1 MPSQPAWF
9 HRLDEILGAL
19 RSMTS
24 THLDRAA
31 VEKLFLPAPV
41 AAPTWWREALSDRHG
56 RGRRQ
61 RVAGALRPARKN
73 KNAAKIDPSLNVK
86 NPASIRSGGAVVN
99 ELTSC
104 GFGHRLGIC
113 KGDEPNMPTSA
124 RQARLFRNGRNQ
136 AVRIPRD
143 FELATDE
150 VTIYREDHRLVI
162 EPVERSPSLAE
173 ILSSLAPLDEHFA
186 SVDDPPAKPEEI
198 F

>member
-1 MPSQPAWF
+1 MLLG
-9 HRLDEILGAL
+9 LDADY
-19 RSMTS
+19 
-24 THLDRAA
+24 LDRHA
-31 VEKLFLPAPV
+31 VEKLFRVRERHARWYPRL
-41 AAPTWWREALSDRHG
+41 WRPRRGGGKLYLIGMVEDVDSELLAHFVRHE
-56 RGRRQ
+56 RIKMP
-61 RVAGALRPARKN
+61 LRS
-73 KNAAKIDPSLNVK
+73 ILTLNVK